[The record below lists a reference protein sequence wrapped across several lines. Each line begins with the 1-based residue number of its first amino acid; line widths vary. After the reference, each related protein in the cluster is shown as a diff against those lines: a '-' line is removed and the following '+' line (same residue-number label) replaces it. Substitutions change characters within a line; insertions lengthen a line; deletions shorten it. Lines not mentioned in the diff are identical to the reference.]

1 MLTISKYRPN
11 ADILALTFDERV
23 QLGLTVNW
31 GVHPV
36 LIQRPADTDDMFE
49 KASQVAKNEGLVKT
63 GDKIIVVAG
72 LPVGKKGTT
81 NLMRIQE
88 IK

>member
-1 MLTISKYRPN
+1 
-11 ADILALTFDERV
+11 
-23 QLGLTVNW
+23 
-31 GVHPV
+31 
-36 LIQRPADTDDMFE
+36 MFE